1 MSNQSDSLDSI
12 VIGDGVMVKGTFTV
26 PSKAIINGVIEGDL
40 TEDELLIGPTGKI
53 TGRIKAKV
61 IDVRGELHN
70 DIISEKSLIV
80 RSSGKLAGKVH
91 YSEIEIEKGGEI
103 EGVLNQG
110 LDSPPVRMSVQAP
123 VSAPTFVAPTAVVP
137 PLTPAAAPSPA
148 PASEPAKPEGA
159 DKA

>member
-40 TEDELLIGPTGKI
+40 TADELLIGPTGKI

-91 YSEIEIEKGGEI
+91 YSEIEIEKGGVI
-103 EGVLNQG
+103 RGAIAPAG
-110 LDSPPVRMSVQAP
+110 DS
-123 VSAPTFVAPTAVVP
+123 T
-137 PLTPAAAPSPA
+137 AAAPVVVLPPSVPA
-148 PASEPAKPEGA
+148 PADPADSVE
-159 DKA
+159 

>member
-12 VIGDGVMVKGTFTV
+12 VIGDGVVVKGTFTV

-40 TEDELLIGPTGKI
+40 TADELLIGPTGKI

-110 LDSPPVRMSVQAP
+110 LDSAPVRMSVQSAA
-123 VSAPTFVAPTAVVP
+123 SAPNFVAPTATQTVVSAP
-137 PLTPAAAPSPA
+137 VLTSATETKTN
-148 PASEPAKPEGA
+148 ASDASGKTE
-159 DKA
+159 